1 MKKIKKMLY
10 TEDGFTLIETT
21 IVLLVIAMLTLLILP
36 NVSGVTK
43 NVDGSTNKAVIETV
57 ETQKML
63 YESNNPTEDS
73 ADLDEL
79 VRLNYITEEQLK
91 VYREAKNDETQQE

>member
-1 MKKIKKMLY
+1 MKKMKNMFCR
-10 TEDGFTLIETT
+10 EEGFTLIETM

-36 NVSGVTK
+36 NVSGVTN
-43 NVDGSTNKAVIETV
+43 NVDDSTNKAVIETV
-57 ETQKML
+57 EMQKIL

-79 VRLNYITEEQLK
+79 VRLNYITKEQLK

>member
-1 MKKIKKMLY
+1 
-10 TEDGFTLIETT
+10 
-21 IVLLVIAMLTLLILP
+21 MLTLLILP
-36 NVSGVTK
+36 NVSGVTN
-43 NVDGSTNKAVIETV
+43 NVDDSTNKAVIETV
-57 ETQKML
+57 EIQKRL

-79 VRLNYITEEQLK
+79 VRLNYITKEQLK

>member
-1 MKKIKKMLY
+1 MFCR
-10 TEDGFTLIETT
+10 EEGFTLIETM

-36 NVSGVTK
+36 NVSGVTN
-43 NVDGSTNKAVIETV
+43 NVDDSTNKAVIETV
-57 ETQKML
+57 EMQKIL

-79 VRLNYITEEQLK
+79 VRLNYITKEQLK

>member
-1 MKKIKKMLY
+1 MKKIKKMFCK
-10 TEDGFTLIETT
+10 EDGFTLIETT

-73 ADLDEL
+73 VDLEEL
-79 VRLNYITEEQLK
+79 VKQNYITKEQLK
-91 VYREAKNDETQQE
+91 VYREAKKDEHQQE

>member
-1 MKKIKKMLY
+1 MFCR
-10 TEDGFTLIETT
+10 EEGFTLIETM
-21 IVLLVIAMLTLLILP
+21 IVLLVIVMLTLLILP
-36 NVSGVTK
+36 NVSGVTN
-43 NVDGSTNKAVIETV
+43 NVDDSTNKAVIETV
-57 ETQKML
+57 EMQKIL

-79 VRLNYITEEQLK
+79 VRLNYITKEQLK

>member
-1 MKKIKKMLY
+1 MFCR
-10 TEDGFTLIETT
+10 EEGFTLIETM
-21 IVLLVIAMLTLLILP
+21 IVLLVIVMLTLLILP
-36 NVSGVTK
+36 NVSGVTN
-43 NVDGSTNKAVIETV
+43 NVDDSTNKAVIETV
-57 ETQKML
+57 EIQKRL

-79 VRLNYITEEQLK
+79 VRLNYITKEQLK

>member
-1 MKKIKKMLY
+1 MFCR
-10 TEDGFTLIETT
+10 EEGFTLIETS

-36 NVSGVTK
+36 NVSGVTN
-43 NVDGSTNKAVIETV
+43 NVDDSTNKAVIETV
-57 ETQKML
+57 EMQKIL

-79 VRLNYITEEQLK
+79 VRLNYITKEQLK